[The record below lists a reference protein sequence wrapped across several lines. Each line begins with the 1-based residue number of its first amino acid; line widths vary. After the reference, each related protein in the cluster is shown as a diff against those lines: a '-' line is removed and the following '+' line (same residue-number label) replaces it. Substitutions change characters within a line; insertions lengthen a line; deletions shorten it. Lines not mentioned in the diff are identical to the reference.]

1 MITDKLFLNTNAFAT
16 NITPIENSNLI
27 MITNAMSG
35 LYSVIDINLKEVVK
49 TSPIDVPVRAIVIT
63 NKVKTIK

>member
-1 MITDKLFLNTNAFAT
+1 
-16 NITPIENSNLI
+16 

-35 LYSVIDINLKEVVK
+35 LYSVIDTDLKEVVK
-49 TSPIDVPVRAIVIT
+49 TSPIDVPVRAIQIT